1 MATEFHPQK
10 ILIINIFGIGDV
22 LFTTPLLTNLK
33 TQFPNL
39 SVGYLCN
46 RRAQD
51 VLKNNPC
58 VDKIFIYERDEF
70 HKVYQQS
77 KFLYWKKMFELRQQI
92 RKEQYDA
99 VIDVSLNSFMSFL
112 SWWAGIRRRI
122 GLNYKNRSF
131 LLNKKLTLKRYEGR
145 HVVEYYL
152 DILKELGISTEAKD
166 LKVHWIKEDTRWCEE
181 FFAKEGLAAKKP
193 FIGLIPGGGAS
204 WGKEARFKH
213 WPAESYAKLAD
224 KLFEKFGLEVILMGD
239 SEETDLCCQVADLT
253 RHKPRMA
260 AGKTS
265 LPELAALLSCCQ
277 FVILN
282 DGGPLHIAV
291 AAGTKTI
298 SIFGP
303 VDEAVYGPYPADG
316 HKVIKKN
323 LPCQPCYRQ
332 FRRAACEHIS
342 CLNSITP
349 EEVLKEAEKM
359 LGERND

>member
-1 MATEFHPQK
+1 MVIPKFHPRK

-33 TQFPNL
+33 EQFPDL
-39 SVGYLCN
+39 SIGYLCN
-46 RRAQD
+46 RRAED

-58 VDKIFIYERDEF
+58 VDKIFVYERDEF
-70 HKVYQQS
+70 YKAYQQS
-77 KFLYWKKMFELRQQI
+77 KFSYLKKIFELRQQI
-92 RKEQYDA
+92 KQEQYDT

-112 SWWAGIRRRI
+112 SWWVGIKRRI
-122 GLNYKNRSF
+122 GLNYKNRGF
-131 LLNKKLTLKRYEGR
+131 LLNKKIVLKRYEGR

-152 DILKELGISTEAKD
+152 DILKELGIPAEAKA
-166 LKVHWIKEDTRWCEE
+166 LKIHWTKEDTLWREE
-181 FFAKEGLAAKKP
+181 FLVKEGLAVKKP
-193 FIGLIPGGGAS
+193 LIGFIPGGGAS
-204 WGKEARFKH
+204 WGKEASVKH
-213 WPAESYAKLAD
+213 WPVESYAKLAD
-224 KLFEKFGLEVILMGD
+224 KLFEKFAAEVILMGG
-239 SEETDLCCQVADLT
+239 SEEVDLCRKVARLT
-253 RHKPRMA
+253 RHKPHMA

-265 LPELAALLSCCQ
+265 LSELAALLSCCQ

-303 VDEAVYGPYPADG
+303 VDDTVYGPYPRGG
-316 HKVIKKN
+316 HRVIKKN

-359 LGERND
+359 LGEMK